1 MAGEQVV
8 GRKQQGT
15 NTGFVGPR
23 PMGPAVGTNTNT
35 PTFLQNINSRL
46 QGMGYTAIPGAEN
59 LSSSDVW
66 VDSLSKNQ
74 LSEVAAVFKKL
85 GVSVKSKSGLK
96 ALMVQ
101 YPQVTTLD
109 YSAGLQLL
117 NNEVIA
123 GGDTGGQNVPTTTIT
138 QYSDTQ
144 LTDISNAIAQNFLKR
159 NLEQAEID
167 SIMPKLKQLVQK
179 GTTTTTKKVGGKNVV
194 TVTPGFSKEA
204 AQSVVESTLQKS
216 AADDL
221 QVKQYQDFQDWLS
234 QNMAGM

>member
-8 GRKQQGT
+8 GRKQQGA

-46 QGMGYTAIPGAEN
+46 QGMGYTAIPGAES

-85 GVSVKSKSGLK
+85 GVSVKSKTGLK

-123 GGDTGGQNVPTTTIT
+123 ETVEPKIPTTTIT
-138 QYSDTQ
+138 QYTDTQ

-167 SIMPKLKQLVQK
+167 SIMPKLKKLVEK
-179 GTTTTTKKVGGKNVV
+179 GTTTTSKKVGGKNVV
-194 TVTPGFSKEA
+194 TVTPGFSTQAATGIVEA
-204 AQSVVESTLQKS
+204 ELKKTAQ
-216 AADDL
+216 DDL
-221 QVKQYQDFQDWLS
+221 QVRQYQDFSDWLS